1 MATLLFVTSGNNLE
15 HLGRALGVVEPE
27 QGVPLTVRNRLVYQL
42 TERADGLDDVE
53 AQARQADVVL
63 FDLRTAGELT
73 EVLRRV
79 RAERPEAT
87 FIPLMGGSME
97 ILSLCRMDSF
107 TMDRAAKRS
116 RGGPVNFRRIQQIT
130 SFIEKLGG
138 VLPVGPLKHARH
150 WVQIIRYWTAGG
162 PDNVENLLRLVVREY
177 AGGAGPRPRP
187 PVERP
192 VLRLEDPD
200 EGRSY
205 ATPEAWHRAHRA
217 HPTDPERPTVA
228 VLYYGGLH
236 RDVSVV
242 AVRALREALGERAQ
256 LLPIATDGVQ
266 SLDGVK
272 RFLLAPDAPP
282 VHALINLMWF
292 RLDGGPLGG
301 DPSATVDALRQLD
314 VPYLVPATLYS
325 RELDTWRASPEGLSP
340 VETYATVVL
349 PELDGAWGPVPVLG
363 LERTEVDGFQVTR
376 GVALPERVERLAN
389 RTLAWIRL
397 ARKTPAERRIAVVI
411 YDYPPGPGNL
421 GNASY
426 LDVSASLA
434 ALLDGL
440 AGAGYDTGPGD
451 DPNRAAPLAAL
462 VRDAR
467 INTRPEENDGPWAGP
482 CLSRNAYEAAFAR
495 LPTAAAKR
503 MTAAWGPPPGRV
515 AVDEAGLRIPGR
527 WHGQIFVGV
536 QPVREPGGP
545 ADAATHDRDRP
556 PHHQYLAF
564 YEYLRHS
571 GVDAVVHLG
580 THGTVEFLPGKEH
593 GLSGECYPDLL
604 QGNLP
609 QLYVYTLANP
619 SESSIAR
626 RRWQAVLVSHHTP
639 DFVPAELYGEYQA
652 LLDRLEAL
660 ERPGLDAASRAELQ
674 DRVRSEAAALDLPAD
689 DLEALHDELRE
700 LQAAEIPDGL
710 HVLGAPKSGRSLV
723 RYLAQLFR
731 RTVDGVHVAGL
742 LEPLGVPAGD
752 HADRLA
758 AWARSFVEQ
767 GALPEAL
774 RRALPRRETRGLE
787 DALREVARGY
797 LADDELGGLLRG
809 LDGRFAPPGLMGDP
823 LRSPAVYPTGRNGAS
838 FDPTRIPLA
847 EAVERGAQL
856 ARALVARHEESH
868 GKPPRSV
875 GLVLWGFETART
887 GGETIGQLL
896 HLVGARLRPAA
907 GWLPSFEPVPTTD
920 LRRPRVDVYL
930 MICGFFRDMFPTLVR
945 DLDKLLR
952 RIAALEEPAR
962 VNPLRAHV
970 ARDADALNDTLAGA
984 RIFGPRPAEYGT
996 GLPAVVEGAAWQ
1008 EAAELGDHF
1017 AGAMAHAYGERLHG
1031 EPAAAALRSQLGR
1044 TEVVAQIVDGAE
1056 YKLGDLDHYY
1066 EFIGGATRAV
1076 ENVRGERPERLIGD
1090 SARHTPRL
1098 QDTDEALQHYSVTR
1112 LLNPRWIDGMLAHD
1126 YHGAKKIEER
1136 VTNLVGL
1143 AGTVGVS
1150 PELFHRVFARYV
1162 EDEALFERLRDNNP
1176 HATSDLL
1183 RRMSEASRREMWDP
1197 DTEQLALLRE
1207 RFLRLDADLE
1217 G

>member
-1 MATLLFVTSGNNLE
+1 MATLLFLTSGNNLE
-15 HLGRALGVVEPE
+15 YLGQALATVEPE
-27 QGVPLTVRNRLVYQL
+27 QGVPLTVRNRLVYQVSA
-42 TERADGLDDVE
+42 RADGLEDLE

-73 EVLRRV
+73 EVLHRV
-79 RAERPEAT
+79 RTDCPETT
-87 FIPLMGGSME
+87 FVPLMGGSME
-97 ILSLCRMDSF
+97 ILSLCRMGPF
-107 TMDRAAKRS
+107 NMDRATKRS

-138 VLPVGPLKHARH
+138 VLPVGPLKHARR

-162 PDNVENLLRLVVREY
+162 PDNIENLLRLVVREY
-177 AGGAGPRPRP
+177 AGGRGPRPRP
-187 PVERP
+187 PLERP

-205 ATPEAWHRAHRA
+205 ASRDAWHRAH
-217 HPTDPERPTVA
+217 PTAPEQPTVA

-242 AVRALREALGERAQ
+242 ALRALREALGDRAH

-266 SLDGVK
+266 NLEGVR
-272 RFLLAPDAPP
+272 RFLLAAGAPP
-282 VHALINLMWF
+282 VHALVNLMWF

-301 DPSATVDALRQLD
+301 DPAATADALRLLD
-314 VPYLVPATLYS
+314 VPYFVPATLYS
-325 RELDTWRASPEGLSP
+325 REVDTWRQSPEGLSP

-349 PELDGAWGPVPVLG
+349 PELDGAQGPIPVLG

-376 GVALPERVERLAN
+376 GVALPERLTRLAD
-389 RTLAWIRL
+389 RILAWIRL
-397 ARKTPAERRIAVVI
+397 ARTPPAERRVALVI

-426 LDVSASLA
+426 LDVSASLTS
-434 ALLDGL
+434 LLAGL
-440 AGAGYDTGPGD
+440 AQAGYDTGPGD
-451 DPNRAAPLAAL
+451 DPDRSAPLSAL
-462 VRDAR
+462 IREER
-467 INTRPEENDGPWAGP
+467 INAHVDQRVRSWPGPHLA
-482 CLSRNAYEAAFAR
+482 RAHYAAAFER
-495 LPTAAAKR
+495 LPPSAAQR
-503 MTAAWGPPPGRV
+503 VVEAWGPPPGRV
-515 AVDEAGLRIPGR
+515 AVDDVGLRIPGR
-527 WHGQIFVGV
+527 WFGHVFVGV

-545 ADAATHDRDRP
+545 AGAATHDRDRP

-564 YEYLRHS
+564 YEYLRQMR
-571 GVDAVVHLG
+571 VDAVVHLG

-593 GLSGECYPDLL
+593 GLSPECYPDLA
-604 QGNLP
+604 QGCTP
-609 QLYVYTLANP
+609 QLYVYTVSNP

-626 RRWQAVLVSHHTP
+626 RRWQSVLVSHHAP

-660 ERPGLDAASRAELQ
+660 DKPGQ
-674 DRVRSEAAALDLPAD
+674 SEAAQAEVRERIRAEARELDLPAD

-710 HVLGAPKSGRSLV
+710 HVFGSAKTGRSLV

-731 RTVDGVHVAGL
+731 RTVDGIHVAGL
-742 LEPLGVPAGD
+742 LEPLGVPPAE
-752 HADRLA
+752 HPARLVD
-758 AWARSFVEQ
+758 WARSFVESGVLPAAVRQ
-767 GALPEAL
+767 ALS
-774 RRALPRRETRGLE
+774 RREARRLE
-787 DALREVARGY
+787 DALRDVAQGY
-797 LADDELGGLLRG
+797 LADDERSSLLRG
-809 LDGRFAPPGLMGDP
+809 LSGRFVPPGLMGDP

-838 FDPTRIPLA
+838 FDPTRIPLP

-856 ARALVARHEESH
+856 ARALCARHEARH
-868 GKPPRSV
+868 GAPPRSV

-887 GGETIGQLL
+887 GGETVGQLL

-907 GWLPSFEPVPTTD
+907 GWLPSFEPIPAAE
-920 LRRPRVDVYL
+920 LERPRVDVYL

-952 RIAALEEPAR
+952 RIAALEEPER
-962 VNPLRAHV
+962 INPLRAHV
-970 ARDADALNDTLAGA
+970 TRDQSALSGALAGA
-984 RIFGPRPAEYGT
+984 RIFGPQPGEYGT

-1008 EAAELGDHF
+1008 EAAELGEHF
-1017 AGAMAHAYGERLHG
+1017 AGAMGHAYGERLHG
-1031 EPAAAALRSQLGR
+1031 EPAAAALRAQLGR
-1044 TEVVAQIVDGAE
+1044 TEAVAQIVDGAD

-1066 EFIGGATRAV
+1066 EFLGGATRAV
-1076 ENVRGERPERLIGD
+1076 ENVRGTRPEPLVGD

-1098 QDTDEALQHYSVTR
+1098 EETDEALQRYSVTR
-1112 LLNPRWIDGMLAHD
+1112 LLNPRWIDGMLAHE

-1150 PELFHRVFARYV
+1150 AELFHRVFARYV
-1162 EDEALFERLRDNNP
+1162 QDEELFERMRENNP
-1176 HATSDLL
+1176 HATADLL
-1183 RRMSEASRREMWDP
+1183 RRMGEASRREMWDA
-1197 DTEQLALLRE
+1197 DEKQLRLLRE
-1207 RFLRLDADLE
+1207 RFLRLDAELE